1 MNCIIIKGVC
11 FMTKKINKIIAILI
25 IIVAIIVFAC
35 IYIFNKAPVDENKLY
50 SKQFNKTFLKFE
62 RYDYV
67 LGQNMI
73 VGVEKST
80 DKEKTYTKVTKE
92 SIVVSN
98 EAKFMFLTERL
109 AFIISTNNLQK
120 NNNYKGFKVTTDGG
134 KTFYDAQI
142 NYENDDIDIL
152 TIEDFP
158 YYEKNT
164 LKLKCSIYTIN
175 KSKDGYENI
184 ELLFESKNNGLSWN
198 LSK

>member
-1 MNCIIIKGVC
+1 
-11 FMTKKINKIIAILI
+11 MTKSINKIIAILI
-25 IIVAIIVFAC
+25 IIISVIVFAC
-35 IYIFNKAPVDENKLY
+35 IYIFNKAPIDENKLY

-92 SIVVSN
+92 PIVVSN

-142 NYENDDIDIL
+142 NYENDNIEIL

-175 KSKDGYENI
+175 KSKDGYENV
-184 ELLFESKNNGLSWN
+184 ELLFESNDNGLSWN

>member
-1 MNCIIIKGVC
+1 MP
-11 FMTKKINKIIAILI
+11 KKINKIIAILI
-25 IIVAIIVFAC
+25 ILVAIIVFAC
-35 IYIFNKAPVDENKLY
+35 IYVFNKAPIDENKLY

-92 SIVVSN
+92 PIVVTN

-120 NNNYKGFKVTTDGG
+120 HNNYRGLKVTTDGG
-134 KTFYDAQI
+134 KTFSDAKI
-142 NYENDDIDIL
+142 NYENDDIEII

-158 YYEKNT
+158 YYENST
-164 LKLKCSIYTIN
+164 LKLKCSIYAIN
-175 KSKDGYENI
+175 KNKDGYENI
-184 ELLFESKNNGLSWN
+184 ELLFESKNNGLLWN